1 LKVKVLREC
10 GYDESAIGFSLSF
23 NSTPERAKEI
33 LHKYAFKNNGENKFL
48 RSMQVW
54 LDIIAPR
61 FVLTELDTY
70 KISTVRL
77 SASTIHTLSK
87 RPLNQEDFEYFLTP
101 STLENVNKK
110 IQQFNNK
117 EISLAEMKN
126 ELPEGFL
133 QRIVLNCNYANL
145 QNMYLQRKNH
155 KLPQWHLFLDS
166 VISQIEHPEFIIP
179 PYEENKT

>member
-1 LKVKVLREC
+1 MIVKIIKEC
-10 GYDESAIGFSLSF
+10 GFSESAIGFSLSY

-33 LHKYAFKNNGENKFL
+33 LYKYAFKNNGENKFL
-48 RSMQVW
+48 RSIQVW
-54 LDIIAPR
+54 LDITAPR

-77 SASTIHTLSK
+77 SSSTIHTLSK
-87 RPLNQEDFEYFLTP
+87 RLLSQEDFEYSITP
-101 STLENVNKK
+101 STLDNINEK
-110 IQQFNNK
+110 IRQFNNK

-133 QRIVLNCNYANL
+133 QRIILNCNYANL

-155 KLPQWHLFLDS
+155 KLPQWHIFIDTIL
-166 VISQIEHPEFIIP
+166 SQIEHPEFIVP
-179 PYEENKT
+179 PLEEK